1 MLSILNLIASAGTIA
16 TVRGSSAT
24 TDAFEVILGG
34 SADGA
39 TVAFFMILFINRL
52 RISIFSG
59 GIFMVKGEGNFCKVS
74 VESWHGDV
82 MLQIGLTTDDKGD
95 NAL

>member
-1 MLSILNLIASAGTIA
+1 MHSILNLIASAGTIA

-59 GIFMVKGEGNFCKVS
+59 GIFIIKGECKFS
-74 VESWHGDV
+74 VRSWHGAI
-82 MLQIGLTTDDKGD
+82 MLEIGLTIDDRLD
-95 NAL
+95 NEL